1 MKKYLWF
8 LILFVFTLAFAL
20 SCSSKNSS
28 QTSLNNNE
36 PLTNEQSPEEHEH
49 HILKISEEEQKEWGI
64 TIGSPRKQTASS
76 RIEVPGTLEL
86 NQNKTA
92 HISSFVNG
100 QITDL
105 SADLGDQVKKG
116 QTLLVI
122 NSPDYAKAQADFLI
136 TRAKMNFSSEEYD
149 RAEMLLKEKA
159 IEEKEFLKRKA
170 EYERLATEYGALGS
184 ELHSYGIT
192 HDQIDVLIEKCKYLR
207 EKEYKCEIAEPF
219 LPILAPL
226 SGTVIFR
233 DAVRGDHVEPGKIIF
248 TTSDLTTL
256 WAELDAYEK
265 DIPHIKKDS
274 TILIRSSLYPQITFP
289 GAITYIS
296 DVIDPELRT
305 IEIRA
310 EVKNKEN
317 LLKPHMY
324 ITGLIESQNTQ
335 KQVLTVPEEAVQ
347 NLEGEKIVFVLNPDQ
362 EFEVRHVKPGDK
374 IGDQMII
381 SEGLTEDD
389 RVVLEGA
396 FTLKSELNKAAFGHH
411 HAH

>member
-1 MKKYLWF
+1 MKKYIQF
-8 LILFVFTLAFAL
+8 LILFVFALMFAL
-20 SCSSKNSS
+20 SCSSKNPS
-28 QTSLNNNE
+28 QTSSDNNE
-36 PLTNEQSPEEHEH
+36 PLTNEQSAEEHEH
-49 HILKISEEEQKEWGI
+49 HTLKISEEQQKEWGI
-64 TIGSPRKQTASS
+64 AVGSPRRQTAAFQ
-76 RIEVPGTLEL
+76 IEVPGTLEL
-86 NQNKTA
+86 NQNRTA

-100 QITDL
+100 KISDL
-105 SADLGDQVKKG
+105 SADLGDKVKKG

-136 TRAKMNFSSEEYD
+136 TRAEMNFSSEEYE

-184 ELHSYGIT
+184 QLHSYGIT

-207 EKEYKCEIAEPF
+207 EKEYKCDIAEPF

-233 DAVRGDHVEPGKIIF
+233 DAVRGDHVEPGKVLF

-265 DIPHIKKDS
+265 DIPYIKKDS
-274 TILIRSSLYPQITFP
+274 TILIRSSLYPQRAFP
-289 GAITYIS
+289 AAITYIS

-305 IEIRA
+305 IKIRA
-310 EVKNKEN
+310 EVRNTEN

-347 NLEGEKIVFVLNPDQ
+347 NLEGEKIVFILNPDQ
-362 EFEVRHVKPGDK
+362 EFEARHVKLGDK

-381 SEGLTEDD
+381 KEGLTEND
-389 RVVLEGA
+389 RVVLDGA
-396 FTLKSELNKAAFGHH
+396 FTLKSELNKAEFGHH